1 MRAIRGAITVD
12 ENTEKEILEAAGL
25 LFKEIVEKNHLSEE
39 EIVSIIFSVTPDLDA
54 VYPARAIREMGY
66 KNIPLFDVAEMYVK
80 GSLPKVI
87 RVLVFVN
94 RDTPLDNMVHVYL
107 RDAKKLRPDL
117 VKGEKR

>member
-80 GSLPKVI
+80 GSLSKVI
-87 RVLVFVN
+87 RVLIFVN

>member
-12 ENTEKEILEAAGL
+12 ENKEKEILEASGL

>member
-12 ENTEKEILEAAGL
+12 ENTEKGILEASGL

-80 GSLPKVI
+80 GSLPRVI

>member
-12 ENTEKEILEAAGL
+12 ENTEKEILEASGL

-80 GSLPKVI
+80 GSLSKII
-87 RVLVFVN
+87 RVLIFVN

>member
-12 ENTEKEILEAAGL
+12 ENTEKEILEASGL

-39 EIVSIIFSVTPDLDA
+39 EIVSIIFSVIPDLDA

-80 GSLPKVI
+80 GSLSKII
-87 RVLVFVN
+87 RVLIFVN